1 MDKRQQGFTIIELII
16 VVVILGLLAASAL
29 PRFTDVT
36 ADAEDSAIEGVAGGF
51 ASAVGIVRGE
61 WELRGRPKGGTDG
74 AGAELQMDGV
84 PVYVDGDTGYPV
96 SGNNDTATDVTL
108 SNEDCRTVMTAI
120 LQGSPTV
127 MAEGDGGAIDEYRY
141 YTYATDDPNASAAQ
155 GQGTNQVCVYYLV
168 NTIKGI
174 SPLPSGNDYQTT
186 GNSFVYN
193 PRNGG
198 VNVFSNNN

>member
-1 MDKRQQGFTIIELII
+1 MDKRQHGFTIIELII
-16 VVVILGLLAASAL
+16 GVVILGLLAASAL

-61 WELRGRPKGGTDG
+61 WELRGRPKGGTNG
-74 AGAELQMDGV
+74 AGAQLQMDGV

-96 SGNNDTATDVTL
+96 SGNNSSATDATL
-108 SNEDCRTVMTAI
+108 TNADCRTVMTAI

-127 MAEGDGGAIDEYRY
+127 MAEGDSGSIDEYRY
-141 YTYATDDPNASAAQ
+141 YTYATDDPNGSAAQ
-155 GQGTNQVCVYYLV
+155 GQAANQVCVYYLV
-168 NTIKGI
+168 NTIKGV
-174 SPLPSGNDYQTT
+174 SPLPTGNDFQTF